1 MNRFFSRE
9 VNRVSG
15 LPWLLFPVRSMRTS
29 SRPAG
34 TGTWTTTPSWS
45 DRRRST
51 TCLSQVGG
59 QGSGVRL
66 VRLIRVSSSVH
77 GIKYTP
83 LGISIVFNHEI
94 IAHKLL
100 DHPDIDV
107 NKATCESTALHYAC
121 LRNSV
126 ALIEAICTKVIIRN
140 QEPGHSSSWC

>member
-1 MNRFFSRE
+1 MSE
-9 VNRVSG
+9 PSG
-15 LPWLLFPVRSMRTS
+15 S
-29 SRPAG
+29 SRKFIIPG
-34 TGTWTTTPSWS
+34 
-45 DRRRST
+45 
-51 TCLSQVGG
+51 
-59 QGSGVRL
+59 
-66 VRLIRVSSSVH
+66 H

-126 ALIEAICTKVIIRN
+126 SLIEAICAKVILSF
-140 QEPGHSSSWC
+140 SSSY

>member
-1 MNRFFSRE
+1 MP
-9 VNRVSG
+9 G
-15 LPWLLFPVRSMRTS
+15 
-29 SRPAG
+29 
-34 TGTWTTTPSWS
+34 
-45 DRRRST
+45 
-51 TCLSQVGG
+51 
-59 QGSGVRL
+59 
-66 VRLIRVSSSVH
+66 H

-126 ALIEAICTKVIIRN
+126 SLIEAICAKVVCGASTKSA
-140 QEPGHSSSWC
+140 HYLYYSLT

>member
-1 MNRFFSRE
+1 M
-9 VNRVSG
+9 
-15 LPWLLFPVRSMRTS
+15 S
-29 SRPAG
+29 S
-34 TGTWTTTPSWS
+34 SH
-45 DRRRST
+45 
-51 TCLSQVGG
+51 
-59 QGSGVRL
+59 
-66 VRLIRVSSSVH
+66 SSVH

-126 ALIEAICTKVIIRN
+126 ALIEAICAKVTIRSLNIFLSIIK
-140 QEPGHSSSWC
+140 EKSGESP

>member
-1 MNRFFSRE
+1 MSTMSLSP
-9 VNRVSG
+9 VS
-15 LPWLLFPVRSMRTS
+15 VRTS
-29 SRPAG
+29 WKQPEIILTMPG
-34 TGTWTTTPSWS
+34 
-45 DRRRST
+45 
-51 TCLSQVGG
+51 
-59 QGSGVRL
+59 
-66 VRLIRVSSSVH
+66 H

-126 ALIEAICTKVIIRN
+126 SLIEAICAKVIL
-140 QEPGHSSSWC
+140 SSSSSY

>member
-1 MNRFFSRE
+1 MCPSQ
-9 VNRVSG
+9 
-15 LPWLLFPVRSMRTS
+15 VRSQGAAKSVS
-29 SRPAG
+29 S
-34 TGTWTTTPSWS
+34 SY
-45 DRRRST
+45 
-51 TCLSQVGG
+51 
-59 QGSGVRL
+59 
-66 VRLIRVSSSVH
+66 SSVH

-100 DHPDIDV
+100 DHSDIDV

-140 QEPGHSSSWC
+140 QDIPHHKLKYFSLMLRRTRRIISMEA

>member
-1 MNRFFSRE
+1 MCPSQ
-9 VNRVSG
+9 
-15 LPWLLFPVRSMRTS
+15 VRSQGAVLTVS
-29 SRPAG
+29 S
-34 TGTWTTTPSWS
+34 SY
-45 DRRRST
+45 
-51 TCLSQVGG
+51 
-59 QGSGVRL
+59 
-66 VRLIRVSSSVH
+66 SSVH

-126 ALIEAICTKVIIRN
+126 ALIEAICSKVGDH
-140 QEPGHSSSWC
+140 QEPRHSSS